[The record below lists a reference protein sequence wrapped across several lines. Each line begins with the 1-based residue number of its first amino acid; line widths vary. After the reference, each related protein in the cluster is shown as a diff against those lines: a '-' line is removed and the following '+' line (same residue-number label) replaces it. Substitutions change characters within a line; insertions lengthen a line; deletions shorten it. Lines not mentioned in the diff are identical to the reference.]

1 MPYSKNTVACIV
13 SMSHSIQP
21 IMVSMNDETVIYQA
35 PGLKIYTKNGHLIAD
50 FNKRTDHKDNGT
62 E

>member
-1 MPYSKNTVACIV
+1 MNG
-13 SMSHSIQP
+13 IQP
-21 IMVSMNDETVIYQA
+21 TMVSMNDETVIYQA
-35 PGLKIYTKNGHLIAD
+35 PGLTIYTKHGRLIAD